1 MEKEFIHKGKKFN
14 LVGQYAGF
22 VSRLVAFF
30 IDVFII
36 SMILITISWF
46 ISTSIKLFQ
55 LNSLVHS
62 FSKSFPIIIT
72 IEEILFNPITASLFS
87 LLIIFSYNI
96 FFWTFSG
103 SSPGKSI
110 MGIRIVPLNGNKI
123 SILRG
128 LIRYIGY
135 YISAIPFGLGFL
147 WAIIDDRRMGWH
159 DKISQTCVVYT
170 WDARP
175 DEVFLKSHLDRLALR
190 SKKLEKY
197 LKSRKI
203 RIKSR
208 KMIKEKLSQ

>member
-1 MEKEFIHKGKKFN
+1 MEKQIIHKGKKFN

-30 IDVFII
+30 IDIFII

-46 ISTSIKLFQ
+46 ISTSINLFQ
-55 LNSLVHS
+55 LNNLVHS

-87 LLIIFSYNI
+87 LFIIFTYNI
-96 FFWTFSG
+96 FFWSFSG

-159 DKISQTCVVYT
+159 DKISHTCVVYT
-170 WDARP
+170 WNACP
-175 DEVFLKSHLDRLALR
+175 DEVFLKSHLDKLALR
-190 SKKLEKY
+190 RENLDKY
-197 LKSRKI
+197 LKRRRNRS
-203 RIKSR
+203 KSN
-208 KMIKEKLSQ
+208 KNDLQKT